1 MGEEGVKRILDE
13 AWRNPLAAASI
24 FLAIVGGAIAT
35 TTIYIEIQ
43 QVGNKVL
50 DLTTMTAQRLKD
62 LEDERHRVRVEIS
75 QIQRDQ
81 NWMMK
86 TLERADTTAPTPVTG
101 RRSPQ

>member
-1 MGEEGVKRILDE
+1 MGEEGVKRILNE

-24 FLAIVGGAIAT
+24 LLAVGGGAIAT

-43 QVGNKVL
+43 QVGVKVA
-50 DLTTMTAQRLKD
+50 DLNTMTAQRLKD

-86 TLERADTTAPTPVTG
+86 TLERADTNAPTSVTG

>member
-13 AWRNPLAAASI
+13 AWRNPLAAAGI
-24 FLAIVGGAIAT
+24 LLAIVGGVTAATAIH
-35 TTIYIEIQ
+35 IEIR
-43 QVGNKVL
+43 QVGAKVT
-50 DLTTMTAQRLKD
+50 DLNTMTAQRLKD